1 MLLISHDEL
10 IRGNAEKRK
19 KGKTGGKLE
28 SGGKNVKTQ
37 SPSFSYSSRKESS
50 RVETFLIAL

>member
-19 KGKTGGKLE
+19 KGKTRGKL
-28 SGGKNVKTQ
+28 GGKNVKTQ
-37 SPSFSYSSRKESS
+37 SPSFSYSSRKKSS
-50 RVETFLIAL
+50 RVETFLIAR